1 MQLCGEKVILV
12 VLPDAFRALLHAFS
26 SRGVQVQSM
35 DVRSMSSLATASGR
49 ATNRCVT
56 GKLDARYSG
65 CRCRSSAETTRDP
78 TAGRYG
84 AAHGGRGGAGRR
96 QEYRHETSLAQ
107 PCDRPTLLERLA
119 VRSSV

>member
-1 MQLCGEKVILV
+1 MNLV
-12 VLPDAFRALLHAFS
+12 LLPDAFRALLHAFS
-26 SRGVQVQSM
+26 SRVVQLQST

-84 AAHGGRGGAGRR
+84 AAHGGREEPADAKSMATKPVWRNPAICR
-96 QEYRHETSLAQ
+96 
-107 PCDRPTLLERLA
+107 PCLNGLPSMQACELRA
-119 VRSSV
+119 